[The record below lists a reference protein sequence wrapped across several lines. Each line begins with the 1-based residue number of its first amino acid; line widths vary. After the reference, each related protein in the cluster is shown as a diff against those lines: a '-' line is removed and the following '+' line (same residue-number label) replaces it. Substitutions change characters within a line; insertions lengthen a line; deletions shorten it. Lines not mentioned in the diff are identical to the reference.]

1 MTTEIILLEEAA
13 ARAPA
18 ARGTT
23 ECLLENVFKAA
34 AKCSAAGAKT
44 VGAPAEAFEAGLPAE
59 AAAGAGPEPFKAL
72 EARLAPCINLAAGA
86 SLALGRIAQNLISR
100 VHLGKPS
107 RCPRVVL
114 VGVGVQLLGELA
126 EGIFDLRS
134 PCTLRYPKRVI
145 GVAHG
150 QMPPSSHLGRDIPPS
165 GTLAALG
172 MWGGIAVTATIARQR
187 PG

>member
-13 ARAPA
+13 AGAPA

-34 AKCSAAGAKT
+34 AKCSAARAKT
-44 VGAPAEAFEAGLPAE
+44 VGAPAEALEAALPAE
-59 AAAGAGPEPFKAL
+59 AAAGAGPKPFKAL
-72 EARLAPCINLAAGA
+72 EARLALRVNLAAVV
-86 SLALGRIAQNLISR
+86 SLALGGIAQNLISR
-100 VHLGKPS
+100 VHFGKAS
-107 RCPRVVL
+107 RCPGVVL
-114 VGVGVQLLGELA
+114 VGIGVQLLGELA

-134 PCTLRYPKRVI
+134 TCTLRHPKHVI

-150 QMPPSSHLGRDIPPS
+150 QSPPSSHLGRDIPPS

-172 MWGGIAVTATIARQR
+172 MWGGIAVTATIPRQR